1 MLISHILLS
10 YYITKLKEY
19 ITKQNYQLSRP
30 LYNYQTPHNHLIW
43 DVYGSNNYEK
53 DKKFKQMQQ

>member
-10 YYITKLKEY
+10 TKLKEKDNKTKSSRPCT
-19 ITKQNYQLSRP
+19 ITKLP
-30 LYNYQTPHNHLIW
+30 KIM

-53 DKKFKQMQQ
+53 DKDSKQMQQ